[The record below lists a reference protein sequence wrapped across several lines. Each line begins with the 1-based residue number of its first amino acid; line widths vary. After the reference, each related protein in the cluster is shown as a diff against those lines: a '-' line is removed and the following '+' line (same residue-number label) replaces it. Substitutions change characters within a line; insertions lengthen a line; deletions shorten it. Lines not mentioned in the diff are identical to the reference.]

1 MKYYTVLK
9 FYTVCS
15 SQIHIRFMRL
25 HCLKN
30 PERQGKRCL
39 IDDFH
44 PLMTK
49 QLNALT
55 LWRSVAVFVAK
66 IPAGFIATE
75 TTIDRAKLN
84 PPFL

>member
-1 MKYYTVLK
+1 
-9 FYTVCS
+9 
-15 SQIHIRFMRL
+15 MRL
-25 HCLKN
+25 HCWKN
-30 PERQGKRCL
+30 PERQESYLPCL

-55 LWRSVAVFVAK
+55 RWRSVAVFVAK
-66 IPAGFIATE
+66 IPAGFIATA
-75 TTIDRAKLN
+75 TAIDSQRVKLN